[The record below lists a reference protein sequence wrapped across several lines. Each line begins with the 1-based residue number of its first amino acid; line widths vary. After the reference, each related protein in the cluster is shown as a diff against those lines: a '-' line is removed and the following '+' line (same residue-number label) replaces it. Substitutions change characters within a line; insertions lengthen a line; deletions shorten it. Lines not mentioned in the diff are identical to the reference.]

1 MDVAVVGGGL
11 VGMSTALYAARA
23 GASVTVYEAASHRGA
38 GQSGHNSNVVHSGA
52 FYPPGSLKAQLAL
65 RGRALLEDFIVANAL
80 PLLRCGKLVIGQVGE
95 SERFD
100 TIVSRAKA
108 NGVPHEILGSKADIA
123 AVEPLVTGE
132 RAMLLPEVGVTDFV
146 AVLEALEDE
155 LALAGG
161 SIEYMSLCVME
172 GTRLIANDRDVK
184 PRHVVIAAGTG
195 YNALSR
201 DRTWRVLGFR
211 GAYRPVASVAP
222 SRLVYGVPDPSRPF
236 LGVHLTPGLDGSTT
250 AGPTATPHAPFAPR
264 LLPLV
269 ARNFPAALGELRR
282 RFLTHAMQEDVRR
295 YVPDARI
302 GRDIVRSGVRAQAVD
317 RRGRFVD
324 DFVIVGGSE
333 VTAVVNA
340 PSPAAT
346 ACLAIGEH
354 IAAGVLEKMASA

>member
-1 MDVAVVGGGL
+1 
-11 VGMSTALYAARA
+11 MSTALHAARA
-23 GASVTVYEAASHRGA
+23 GASVTVYEAASQRGA

-52 FYPPGSLKAQLAL
+52 FYPPGSLKAKLAL
-65 RGRALLEDFIVANAL
+65 RGRAQLEDFIAANGL
-80 PLLRCGKLVIGQVGE
+80 PLLRCGKLVVQQVGE
-95 SERFD
+95 SKRFD
-100 TIVSRAKA
+100 AVVSCASA
-108 NGVPHEILGSKADIA
+108 NGVPHEILNTAAEIT

-132 RAMLLPEVGVTDFV
+132 RAMLLPEVAVTDFV

-161 SIEYMSLCVME
+161 SIQYMSRCVME
-172 GTRLIANDRDVK
+172 GSRLIANDRDIK

-195 YNALSR
+195 SNSLIR

-211 GAYRPVASVAP
+211 GAYRAVTSVAP

-250 AGPTATPHAPFAPR
+250 AGPTATPHSPFSPR
-264 LLPLV
+264 LVPLV
-269 ARNFPAALGELRR
+269 ARNMPAALGELRT
-282 RFLTHAMQEDVRR
+282 RFLAGAMQEDVRR
-295 YVPDARI
+295 YVPDAQVAR
-302 GRDIVRSGVRAQAVD
+302 GIVKSGVRAQAVD

-324 DFVIVGGSE
+324 DFVVVSE
-333 VTAVVNA
+333 PGVTAVVNA

-354 IAAGVLEKMASA
+354 IAKGVLKAMASA